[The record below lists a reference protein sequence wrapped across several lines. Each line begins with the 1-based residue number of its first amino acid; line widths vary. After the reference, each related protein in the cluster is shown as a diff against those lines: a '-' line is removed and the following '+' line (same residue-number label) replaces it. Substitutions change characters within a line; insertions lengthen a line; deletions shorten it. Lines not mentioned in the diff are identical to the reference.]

1 MPLRKSEEVYR
12 EALNRMKARG
22 IDHEMCVLYALGVRE
37 GYLAACRDK
46 VKGDSNGS
54 NGNSQNSKDGR

>member
-37 GYLAACRDK
+37 GYLAACRDAMNAEK
-46 VKGDSNGS
+46 KE
-54 NGNSQNSKDGR
+54 QTITCK